1 VRGTVIMGVRNV
13 FTVELDEGGRVM
25 ASIKGKILPGLE
37 GQYNCLAPGDV
48 VGLEPD
54 PHDAARGRI
63 TSFEPRASSFA
74 RFNEKGMAPQT
85 LAANVDRVLLVT
97 SPDEPPFRP
106 RFIDRVMVS
115 CASQGLPLL
124 IVLNKDDLGLSDS
137 VLDRLRLYKDLGTGV
152 LRVSAKTG
160 KGMRDFK
167 KALATGESV
176 LTGQSGV
183 GKSSLLNAIDPA
195 LMLRAGELCAKYGRG
210 AHTTILSILLRL
222 DGYEG
227 RVVDTPGF
235 RRFALRGI
243 EPGNL
248 AALMPDIKAAST
260 SCDFGP
266 SCAHDA
272 ESGCAVR
279 DAAERG
285 AIHHDRYESYL
296 RMREELSLAAALSRS
311 RPAKQT
317 SARRGKARRERLSA
331 EDDE

>member
-1 VRGTVIMGVRNV
+1 MRGTVIMGVRNV
-13 FTVELDEGGRVM
+13 FTVELDGGGRVM

-48 VGLEPD
+48 VGVEAD
-54 PHDAARGRI
+54 PHDGARGQI
-63 TSFEPRASSFA
+63 TSFEPRVSSFA

-85 LAANVDRVLLVT
+85 LAANVDRVILVT

-124 IVLNKDDLGLSDS
+124 IVLNKDDLAPSAE
-137 VLDRLRLYKDLGTGV
+137 VLDRLRLYKDLGTDV

-160 KGMRDFK
+160 KGIRDFK
-167 KALATGESV
+167 KTLASGASV

-210 AHTTILSILLRL
+210 AHTTILSILLRPE
-222 DGYEG
+222 GTKG

-243 EPGNL
+243 EPVDL
-248 AALMPDIKAAST
+248 ASWMPDIAAASST
-260 SCDFGP
+260 CGFPD
-266 SCAHDA
+266 CAHDG

-279 DAAERG
+279 EAVERG

-311 RPAKQT
+311 RPSKEASPK
-317 SARRGKARRERLSA
+317 RGRAWRQKLSA
-331 EDDE
+331 EDEE

>member
-1 VRGTVIMGVRNV
+1 MGVRNV
-13 FTVELDEGGRVM
+13 FTVELESGERVT
-25 ASIKGKILPGLE
+25 ASIKGKVLPGLE
-37 GQYNCLAPGDV
+37 GQYNSLAPGDV
-48 VGLEPD
+48 VGMETD
-54 PHDAARGRI
+54 PHDAARARI
-63 TSFEPRASSFA
+63 TSFEPRISSFA

-85 LAANVDRVLLVT
+85 LAANVDRVILVT

-115 CASQGLPLL
+115 CAFQKLPLL
-124 IVLNKDDLGLSDS
+124 IVLNKDDLGPSQE
-137 VLDRLRLYKDLGTGV
+137 VRDRLKLYEALGTRV

-160 KGMRDFK
+160 KGLRDLK
-167 KALATGESV
+167 KVLATGTSV

-183 GKSSLLNAIDPA
+183 GKSSLLNAIDPT
-195 LMLRAGELCAKYGRG
+195 LMLRAGELCAKFGRG

-222 DGYEG
+222 EGSSG

-243 EPGNL
+243 EAGDL
-248 AALMPDIKAAST
+248 AAWMPDVAAAAAS
-260 SCDFGP
+260 CAYGP
-266 SCAHDA
+266 SCAHDG
-272 ESGCAVR
+272 ETGCSVGE
-279 DAAERG
+279 AAERG

-296 RMREELSLAAALSRS
+296 RMREELALSAAASRS

-317 SARRGKARRERLSA
+317 SAMRNRTKRKPLFM